1 MMNSKWRLPHPATMF
16 LLLTLAVIVL
26 SWIFDIYGLSVFQ
39 PQTGEEIRV
48 QSLLSP
54 EGVRWLLRHV
64 VTNFTGFAPLGLVI
78 VAMFGIGVAQHSGF
92 IDACI
97 RGGARRKHNPWRMVI
112 LVIFLG
118 LLSNVVGD
126 AGYIILLPIAA
137 TLFHSVGLHPVAGI
151 ITAYV
156 SVSCGY
162 SANLMLS
169 TLDPMLAATTQEA
182 ADMANVSPGNTGPL
196 CNYYFL
202 FASTF
207 LLAFIIYQVTRRN
220 LLPALGEYAGHIRF
234 NGYKQ
239 LSRKER
245 RAMIGAVSIG
255 VIYTTVILWATFSS
269 WGILRSVNGGL
280 IRSPFIEGILFLLS
294 FGIGLMGM
302 VYGFASGRYRTD
314 GDVIEGL
321 TQPMKLLGVYFVIAF
336 FAAQM
341 FACFEYSHLDK
352 CIAIMGA
359 DMLSSIHLGSLWI
372 PILFI
377 LFTALVNLIM
387 VSATAKWTFMSFIF
401 VPFFANMGISPDMVQ
416 CAFRIGDSATNAITP
431 FMFYMPLIL
440 TYMQQY
446 DKQATYGSLLKYT
459 WRYSLYILLAWTL
472 CFNTGIQIIIS
483 MKSFQCLIFRSCFYT
498 LFQSG
503 KILIVF
509 FQILQC
515 TGFTY
520 ICISQ
525 IVFLLNSNI
534 KILESFFRFF
544 DFIGTNAAVVSDNG
558 VLIVCLCQVG
568 TEFCKC
574 FLVIFGFECCL
585 SFVN

>member
-1 MMNSKWRLPHPATMF
+1 MPHPATMF
-16 LLLTLAVIVL
+16 FLLTLAVIFL
-26 SWIFDIYGLSVFQ
+26 SWIFDIYGLSVLQ

-54 EGVRWLLRHV
+54 EGVRWMLRHV
-64 VTNFTGFAPLGLVI
+64 ITNFTGFAPLGLVI

-97 RGGARRKHNPWRMVI
+97 RRGVRRQRDPWRI
-112 LVIFLG
+112 ILLVIISG
-118 LLSNVVGD
+118 ILSNVVGD

-137 TLFHSVGLHPVAGI
+137 TLFQSVGLHPIGGI

-162 SANLMLS
+162 SANMFLS
-169 TLDPMLAATTQEA
+169 TLDPMIAAATQEA
-182 ADMANVSPGNTGPL
+182 ADMANIAPGQTGPL

-207 LLAFIIYQVTRRN
+207 LLAYIIYYITRKC
-220 LLPALGEYAGHIRF
+220 LLPHLGEYEGDISF

-245 RAMIGAVSIG
+245 RAMLSAVIVGLFYVSI
-255 VIYTTVILWATFSS
+255 ILWATFSS

-280 IRSPFIEGILFLLS
+280 IRSPFIVGILFLLS

-336 FAAQM
+336 FASQM
-341 FACFEYSHLDK
+341 FACFEYSRLDK

-359 DMLSSIHLGSLWI
+359 DLLTSVRLGSLWTLI
-372 PILFI
+372 MFI
-377 LFTALVNLIM
+377 FFTALINLIM

-401 VPFFANMGISPDMVQ
+401 VPVLAGMGISPDMTQ

-431 FMFYMPLIL
+431 FLFYMPLVL

-446 DKQATYGSLLKYT
+446 DKQSTYGSLLRYT
-459 WRYSLYILLAWTL
+459 WRYSLVILLAWTAL
-472 CFNTGIQIIIS
+472 FVLWYIS
-483 MKSFQCLIFRSCFYT
+483 GLP
-498 LFQSG
+498 LG
-503 KILIVF
+503 L
-509 FQILQC
+509 
-515 TGFTY
+515 
-520 ICISQ
+520 
-525 IVFLLNSNI
+525 
-534 KILESFFRFF
+534 
-544 DFIGTNAAVVSDNG
+544 
-558 VLIVCLCQVG
+558 
-568 TEFCKC
+568 
-574 FLVIFGFECCL
+574 
-585 SFVN
+585 